1 MESET
6 YETSAE
12 SASNFMRW
20 IERRLSEEVESN
32 EKHAKEAKQPPVI
45 TVVSGSINATLS
57 PDEKLSIIQRVHEL
71 RDERKSVDKACKM
84 VGLHSQTYNKWRR
97 SLNIPKYKRQ

>member
-1 MESET
+1 MESDT

-32 EKHAKEAKQPPVI
+32 EKHAKEADQPPVI
-45 TVVSGSINATLS
+45 TVVSDSINATLS
-57 PDEKLSIIQRVHEL
+57 TEEKQAVIARVHTL
-71 RDERKSVDKACKM
+71 RDKRKSVDKACKM
-84 VGLHSQTYNKWRR
+84 VGLHAQTYNKWRR
-97 SLNIPKYKRQ
+97 SLNIPKYTRQ